1 LNFSKQ
7 RELAMAETGTTGSS
21 SEAVWRPSTRAFFV
35 YYVAIAVAV
44 FGPRINPAVGVSP
57 WVGLVLGL
65 LVLAL
70 VCLRKFGQ
78 EYRATPKGLRRV
90 SFWPAVEEGLAWPE
104 VGEVTVQRGL
114 TQTLLNTG
122 TVVIHDKQG
131 APKLVWERL
140 ADPQGVKAALEAR
153 RAAFS

>member
-1 LNFSKQ
+1 
-7 RELAMAETGTTGSS
+7 MAAATDLSQ
-21 SEAVWRPSTRAFFV
+21 EAVWRPSTRAFFV

-44 FGPRINPAVGVSP
+44 FGPPINPAVGVPP
-57 WVGLVLGL
+57 WAGLVIGL

-70 VCLRKFGQ
+70 VCLRMFGQ

-90 SFWPAVEEGLAWPE
+90 SFWPAEEESLAWPE
-104 VGEVTVQRGL
+104 VGELTVQRGL

-131 APKLVWERL
+131 VPKLMWERL

-153 RAAFS
+153 RAAFSQGSDEGSASG

>member
-1 LNFSKQ
+1 
-7 RELAMAETGTTGSS
+7 MAATYISR
-21 SEAVWRPSTRAFFV
+21 EAVWCPTPRAFFV

-44 FGPRINPAVGVSP
+44 FGPLINPAVGVPP
-57 WVGLVLGL
+57 WAGLVLGL
-65 LVLAL
+65 AVLAL

-78 EYRATPKGLRRV
+78 EYRAGAKGLKRV
-90 SFWPAVEEGLAWPE
+90 SFWPALEEGMAWPE
-104 VGEVTVQRGL
+104 VGELKVQRGL

-131 APKLVWERL
+131 NPKLAWERL

-153 RAAFS
+153 RAAFSHGSDEGGAAG